1 MSSHGGGG
9 GDGIGGGG
17 RITGGLGGGGGGGG
31 GGGEGGEGGEDGGA
45 RKHFWQVTWQL
56 LSYGSLLQLST
67 LSALVPVYC
76 WHQSG

>member
-31 GGGEGGEGGEDGGA
+31 GGGEGGEDGDE
-45 RKHFWQVTWQL
+45 RKHLPQLTWQL